1 MNPRAARSV
10 WVQDGAMLPPVA
22 LLLPPLLASPA
33 VARPAAGQAGGV
45 QLRLVEQASQEGFP
59 LERRLLDRRA
69 PLLKAAGVHLR
80 IRDGRKLYA
89 LCLYVDVRTLARLTR
104 GQPRDAEA
112 LARLL
117 VEGKAAHAFVARI
130 VEPFPR
136 ESRMAFLLG
145 NLERAWPGSGF
156 DPGAPALKR
165 FSAFFD
171 RALAK
176 GDETQVWVEPG
187 GLIHT
192 RQAGGPATGT
202 RDAILASAFSATYLG
217 ERCMDP
223 ALKADLLRE
232 LPAVVE
238 LEEMLGAKVT
248 RGRK

>member
-1 MNPRAARSV
+1 MAPWTV
-10 WVQDGAMLPPVA
+10 
-22 LLLPPLLASPA
+22 LLALPA
-33 VARPAAGQAGGV
+33 LAAPARPQAQPQHRA

-59 LERRLLDRRA
+59 LARRFLDRRG
-69 PLLKAAGVHLR
+69 PTLKAAGVYLR
-80 IRDGRKLYA
+80 IRDGQKLYA
-89 LCLYVDVRTLARLTR
+89 LCLYVDVRALARLTR
-104 GQPRDAEA
+104 GRDRDAEA

-117 VEGKAAHAFVARI
+117 VEGRAAHAFVARI

-136 ESRMAFLLG
+136 ENRMAFLLG
-145 NLERAWPGSGF
+145 NLERAWPGPGF
-156 DPGAPALKR
+156 DPEAPALRR

-192 RQAGGPATGT
+192 RQAGGAPATT
-202 RDAILASAFSATYLG
+202 RDPEIASTFSATYLG
-217 ERCMDP
+217 ARCMDP

-238 LEEMLGAKVT
+238 LEEMLA
-248 RGRK
+248 GRVEPRRR